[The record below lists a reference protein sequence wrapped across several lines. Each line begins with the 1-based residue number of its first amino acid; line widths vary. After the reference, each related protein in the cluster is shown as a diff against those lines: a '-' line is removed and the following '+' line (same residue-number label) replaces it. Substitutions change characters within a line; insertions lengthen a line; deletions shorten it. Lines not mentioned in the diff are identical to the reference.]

1 MCVEGYGGG
10 ELARDGER
18 GVKGLVLEIGIEMAR
33 LGNCICG
40 MKEKNEKGL
49 ISRFSI
55 LINCGMVVLEKYM
68 PS

>member
-1 MCVEGYGGG
+1 
-10 ELARDGER
+10 
-18 GVKGLVLEIGIEMAR
+18 MAR

-40 MKEKNEKGL
+40 IKKKNEKGL

-55 LINCGMVVLEKYM
+55 LMNCGMVVLEKYM

>member
-1 MCVEGYGGG
+1 M
-10 ELARDGER
+10 
-18 GVKGLVLEIGIEMAR
+18 VLEIGIEMAR

-40 MKEKNEKGL
+40 MKEKKEKGL

-55 LINCGMVVLEKYM
+55 LMNYGMVVLEKYM